1 MGNISQSKRTRAIK
15 AHATY
20 WEYEQSI
27 LNKKSIKTKGDQNG
41 DIQKDFQREI
51 PEKG

>member
-1 MGNISQSKRTRAIK
+1 MGNISQKKRQSAIR
-15 AHATY
+15 AHASY

-27 LNKKSIKTKGDQNG
+27 LNKKSIKNKKEQNG
-41 DIQKDFQREI
+41 NIQKDFQREI